1 MSGEH
6 GSNLGHGWSLDGEFS
21 RLNADD
27 GGSQMTDA
35 QNHGRQAETPGN
47 TNVRSPEVITIN
59 TQFSPSMVGDYQFST
74 PVQRIG
80 TQVYI
85 ESSPDQGS
93 QESSESSTSIRDLSA
108 SIMAVG
114 PDAMHLGENSSD
126 SAPARKHPRRDTKS
140 TSTDDE
146 ASSSKRQKL
155 NDLGKVGVAT
165 LLNPEP
171 EPKSSGAGKS
181 RILFKCAVCLDMPDP
196 AVFVHPCGHVFC
208 EVCAQGAVQTT
219 MRCPVCRHSMRLRDI
234 RVLQFRVAKVG
245 R

>member
-21 RLNADD
+21 RLNAED
-27 GGSQMTDA
+27 GDSQMTDA
-35 QNHGRQAETPGN
+35 QNGQAETPDNAG
-47 TNVRSPEVITIN
+47 SPEVITIN
-59 TQFSPSMVGDYQFST
+59 TQFSPSMVGDYRFST
-74 PVQRIG
+74 PVQSIG
-80 TQVYI
+80 TQVYV

-93 QESSESSTSIRDLSA
+93 QESSGSDSLHDFSESSLHDSPE
-108 SIMAVG
+108 SIMAARA
-114 PDAMHLGENSSD
+114 DMHLETNASS
-126 SAPARKHPRRDTKS
+126 STPVRKHPRRDTKS
-140 TSTDDE
+140 TLDE

-155 NDLGKVGVAT
+155 DATSKVGITT

-171 EPKSSGAGKS
+171 EMKSSSKS

-234 RVLQFRVAKVG
+234 RVLQFRIAKVG